1 MPEAPVSL
9 DRPVNSKQGSAP
21 MLSALAFF
29 FVLTA
34 YYIVR
39 PLRDQLV
46 GAVGS
51 RALPWIYATT
61 LIVMLALT
69 PLLGWLMARYSR
81 RGLLGWSYGIV
92 VISLI
97 AFMPAFAMQAQIGA
111 RNLGIVFF
119 AWVSIFNLIV
129 VTLFWSLMAD
139 IFSSMQARRL
149 FSLIAFAGMAG
160 ALTGP
165 FITASLVE
173 TLGVPPMLGL
183 SAASLA
189 LALVILLRLSR
200 GDGSAPADTAEE
212 PIGGSL
218 WAGLRQVLMQP
229 FLRYMAMLMLLG
241 DGIGT
246 LAYALMADY
255 AKANFHDAVARTA
268 FYSNLDLAING
279 FGALM
284 QLTVTRWLLIRFGA
298 GWGMVVPAL
307 ANLLLLL
314 MIGIFGVVE
323 LGTFHLGPIVL
334 AVSTLSILQVVTRGM
349 AFGMTKPA
357 VDALYTR
364 VAREARYKGKS
375 FIETTVWRLGDVLV
389 SNGLNL
395 LRSLG
400 VGLAGIGLIG
410 AGLSG
415 LAAWLSHQAS
425 HSPDLLP
432 EHDGREPGSD
442 QAGGGSSR

>member
-1 MPEAPVSL
+1 
-9 DRPVNSKQGSAP
+9 

-29 FVLTA
+29 FVMTS
-34 YYIVR
+34 YYIIR
-39 PLRDQLV
+39 PLRDQLS

-51 RALPWIYATT
+51 SELPWFYITT
-61 LIVMLALT
+61 LVVMLALT
-69 PLLGWLMARYSR
+69 PVLGWLMAHYSR
-81 RGLLGWSYGIV
+81 RRLLGWSYGV
-92 VISLI
+92 VVVSLL
-97 AFMPAFAMQAQIGA
+97 AFMPAFAMQEQIGA
-111 RNLGIVFF
+111 RNLGIAFY

-139 IFSSMQARRL
+139 IFSSLQARRL

-160 ALTGP
+160 ALIGP
-165 FITASLVE
+165 FITASLVDIF
-173 TLGVPPMLGL
+173 GVPPMLGL
-183 SAASLA
+183 SASSLA

-200 GDGSAPADTAEE
+200 NNGAAAAEATEE

-218 WAGLRQVLMQP
+218 WAGLRQVLRQP
-229 FLRYMAMLMLLG
+229 FLRYMAILMLIG
-241 DGIGT
+241 DGVGT

-268 FYSNLDLAING
+268 FYSNLDLTING

-307 ANLLLLL
+307 ANLLLLS

-323 LGTFHLGPIVL
+323 LGTFHLGPVVL

-375 FIETTVWRLGDVLV
+375 FIETTVWRFGDVLV

-400 VGLAGIGLIG
+400 VGLAGIGMIG
-410 AGLSG
+410 AGLSA
-415 LAAWLSHQAS
+415 LAAWLSHRAA
-425 HSPDLLP
+425 HSPDLQP
-432 EHDGREPGSD
+432 EHGGMEPAGD
-442 QAGGGSSR
+442 QRSVDTRR

>member
-1 MPEAPVSL
+1 
-9 DRPVNSKQGSAP
+9 

-29 FVLTA
+29 FLMTA

-39 PLRDQLV
+39 PLRDQLS

-51 RALPWIYATT
+51 RQLPWFYLTT
-61 LIVMLALT
+61 LVLMLALT

-81 RGLLGWSYGIV
+81 RRLLGWSYGIV
-92 VISLI
+92 VISLL

-160 ALTGP
+160 ALIGP
-165 FITASLVE
+165 LITASLVGMF
-173 TLGVPPMLGL
+173 GVPPMLGL
-183 SAASLA
+183 SAVSLA
-189 LALVILLRLSR
+189 LALIILLRLSR
-200 GDGSAPADTAEE
+200 SDGSAPAGTAEA

-229 FLRYMAMLMLLG
+229 FVRYMAILMVLG

-255 AKANFHDAVARTA
+255 AKANFHDAVSRTA
-268 FYSNLDLAING
+268 FYSNLDLAINA

-284 QLTVTRWLLIRFGA
+284 QLTVTRWLLVRFGA
-298 GWGMVVPAL
+298 GWGMVIPAL

-323 LGTFHLGPIVL
+323 FGTLHLGPIVL
-334 AVSTLSILQVVTRGM
+334 ALSTLSILQVVTRGM

-375 FIETTVWRLGDVLV
+375 FVETAVWRFGDVLV
-389 SNGLNL
+389 SSGLNL

-400 VGLAGIGLIG
+400 IGLTGIGLIG

-415 LAAWLSHQAS
+415 LAAWLSHRAS
-425 HSPDLLP
+425 HTPDLLP
-432 EHDGREPGSD
+432 EHDRTKCDGGLADRERPG
-442 QAGGGSSR
+442 